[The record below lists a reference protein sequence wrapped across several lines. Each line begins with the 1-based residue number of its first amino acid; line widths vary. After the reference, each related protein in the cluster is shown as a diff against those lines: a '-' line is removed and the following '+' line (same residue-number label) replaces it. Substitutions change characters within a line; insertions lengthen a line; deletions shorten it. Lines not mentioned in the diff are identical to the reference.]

1 MNLCSGGVR
10 MNSEKR
16 GVLQLIGIATL
27 VLCALFVL
35 FGVPFFWA
43 QVRALRSWPIAQ
55 AQVLRSE
62 VIAQPAPGHEQLYA
76 ARVQVLYTVDTK
88 PIAVELTTIES
99 KNYLE
104 VETRAAQFPV
114 GSRHAIRY
122 DPHDPTQA
130 RIGAG
135 WNRRFFAVPLVLFGM
150 GGVFGLIAAGCFAWA
165 GRA

>member
-1 MNLCSGGVR
+1 MKN
-10 MNSEKR
+10 EKR
-16 GVLQLIGIATL
+16 GVLQLFGIATL
-27 VLCALFVL
+27 VLCTLFVL

-43 QVRALRSWPIAQ
+43 QVRVLRNWPVAQ

-62 VIAQPAPGHEQLYA
+62 VVTQPAPGHEQLYA
-76 ARVQVLYTVDTK
+76 AKVQVLYTVDDK
-88 PIAVELTTIES
+88 PIVVELTTIES
-99 KNYLE
+99 KSYLE
-104 VETRAAQFPV
+104 AETRAAQFPV

-122 DPHDPTQA
+122 DPHDPAQA

-150 GGVFGLIAAGCFAWA
+150 GGAFGMMAVGCFVWA